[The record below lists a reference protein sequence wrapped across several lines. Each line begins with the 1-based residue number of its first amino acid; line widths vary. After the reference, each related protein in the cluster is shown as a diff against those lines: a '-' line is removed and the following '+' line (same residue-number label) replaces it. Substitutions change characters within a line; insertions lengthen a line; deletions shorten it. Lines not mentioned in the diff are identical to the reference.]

1 MTARQIAIGTFSR
14 ITQLSLKALR
24 LYDERGLLIPAER
37 DLCTGYRYYT
47 YNQLERGVLIR
58 KLTWLG
64 FSLQEVGAILDAKE
78 QGDRATVA
86 SFFTRRLEATEREM
100 AVLHAIQKV
109 LQTQDPLTGGFG
121 MSVTEPVIKEIPDLR
136 VLSIRERGVY
146 SETIP
151 RLIGTLFS
159 RVAPCGGEELP
170 TRMAGPIMFICHDE
184 EYQET
189 DADIEV
195 AIPITGKA
203 VIEDP
208 GIEVRN
214 MSGGRFVSVVYT
226 GPYPDVGEAYQK
238 IFSWLADK
246 GLAPAGPTRE
256 LYLNDPNEV
265 PESGLMTEV
274 QCPVAGE

>member
-14 ITQLSLKALR
+14 ISQLSLKALR

-64 FSLQEVGAILDAKE
+64 FSLQEVSAILDAKE
-78 QGDRATVA
+78 QGDRAAVA
-86 SFFTRRLEATEREM
+86 SFFTRRLEETEREM
-100 AVLHAIQKV
+100 AVLHAIRNV

-151 RLIGTLFS
+151 KLIGTLFS
-159 RVAPCGGEELP
+159 MVAPCGGENLP
-170 TRMAGPIMFICHDE
+170 ARMAGPIMFICHDE

-189 DADIEV
+189 NADIEV

-208 GIEVRN
+208 GIEVRI

-238 IFSWLADK
+238 IFSWLADE

-256 LYLNDPNEV
+256 LYLNDPGEV

-274 QCPVAGE
+274 QCPVGGD

>member
-24 LYDERGLLIPAER
+24 LYDERELLIPAEK

-64 FSLQEVGAILDAKE
+64 FSLQEVSAILDAKDL
-78 QGDRATVA
+78 GDRAAVA
-86 SFFTRRLEATEREM
+86 AFFARRLEATGKEM
-100 AVLHAIQKV
+100 TALHAIQKV

-136 VLSIRERGVY
+136 VLSMRERGVY

-159 RVAPCGGEELP
+159 QVAPCGGEQLP

-184 EYQET
+184 EYRET
-189 DADIEV
+189 GADIEV
-195 AIPITGKA
+195 AIPITGRA

-214 MSGGRFVSVVYT
+214 MAGGRFVSVVYT
-226 GPYPDVGEAYQK
+226 GPYQGVGEAYQK
-238 IFSWLADK
+238 LFSWMEEQ

-256 LYLNDPNEV
+256 LYLNDPAEV

-274 QCPVAGE
+274 QCPVA